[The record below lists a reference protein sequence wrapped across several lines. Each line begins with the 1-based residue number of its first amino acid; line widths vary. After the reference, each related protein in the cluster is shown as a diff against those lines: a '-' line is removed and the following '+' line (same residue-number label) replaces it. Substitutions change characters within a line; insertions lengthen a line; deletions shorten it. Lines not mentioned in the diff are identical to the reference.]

1 MLVAAVRTVVG
12 ITGASGTT
20 YGIRLLK
27 ALPGHKTVILSED
40 GMHVARIEMNL
51 DRKDIEALADCH
63 NDNADLAAPVAS
75 GSSRFDNVI
84 IAPCSVSTMS
94 KIACG
99 ISDTLITRVASI
111 ALKERRKLVL
121 LVRETPLST
130 IHLENMHRLSAA
142 GAIIM
147 PASPAF
153 YPNPDTVDDMV
164 DFLVGRILDVL
175 DIENSLY
182 KRWEGE

>member
-1 MLVAAVRTVVG
+1 MRTVVG

-20 YGIRLLK
+20 YGIGLLK

-142 GAIIM
+142 GAVIM

-153 YPNPDTVDDMV
+153 YPNPETVDDMV